1 MRKFML
7 SPLQR
12 SSSTCITGMLAAAR
26 PSPVLSRR
34 TASSRPRRWGI
45 ETTSGADMI
54 RGLDGSSS
62 HSHAG
67 RARKGSMQVGTTRP
81 VSKPELTN
89 VRQVAL
95 AHGTG
100 ANDPFHKGL
109 EEIRM
114 SIGTIILIILVIALL
129 GGFSGIGGGPFYGT
143 GYYGGG
149 GLGLVIVIL
158 LILLL
163 MGKL

>member
-1 MRKFML
+1 
-7 SPLQR
+7 
-12 SSSTCITGMLAAAR
+12 
-26 PSPVLSRR
+26 
-34 TASSRPRRWGI
+34 
-45 ETTSGADMI
+45 
-54 RGLDGSSS
+54 
-62 HSHAG
+62 
-67 RARKGSMQVGTTRP
+67 MQVGR
-81 VSKPELTN
+81 
-89 VRQVAL
+89 VAVFHSWNL
-95 AHGTG
+95 KTCGKLPPNNGTG
-100 ANDPFHKGL
+100 ATTLFDKGV

-163 MGKL
+163 LGRI